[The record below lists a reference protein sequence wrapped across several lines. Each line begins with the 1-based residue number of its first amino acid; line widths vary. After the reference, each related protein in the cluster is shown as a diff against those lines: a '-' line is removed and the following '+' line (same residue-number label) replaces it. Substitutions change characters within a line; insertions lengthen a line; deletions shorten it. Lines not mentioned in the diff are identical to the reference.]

1 MWAAVKVRQ
10 ERTRKK
16 LSQPAGAALSRLR
29 RPRYVF
35 SSLTRCGECGAG
47 FITLA
52 RNRLGCFGA
61 SAQGTCTN
69 RLTIR
74 RDEVEQRV
82 LKALQEN
89 LLRRDMFEEFC
100 REFTKEMNRLLM
112 EHRAGVVAAEREAER
127 LEARRAKLVESIMEG
142 VPGSQVKDELIAIAA
157 RREELARQLEAAGQ
171 APPLLHP
178 SMADLYREKVTSL
191 AQALEHPDSR
201 PEAAETLRGLIDK
214 IVLTPVDGALHIEL
228 KGNLAAMLGAA
239 QSLETD
245 EISQQSGSA
254 AGAAR
259 QRGAAPST
267 GSGWLPAT
275 RCSKPGRNPEDTNG
289 LTASPSLRQEALAA
303 GAGQATPRR
312 RRGGC
317 GQQAFKSCPR
327 TPENTK
333 GVTASPSPL
342 QIALVAGAGFEP
354 ATFGL

>member
-1 MWAAVKVRQ
+1 LRFVDDELWAAVKERQ
-10 ERTRKK
+10 ERTRRK
-16 LSQPAGAALSRLR
+16 LSQPAGTALSRLR

-89 LLRRDMFEEFC
+89 LLR
-100 REFTKEMNRLLM
+100 K
-112 EHRAGVVAAEREAER
+112 AER

-142 VPGSQVKDELIAIAA
+142 VPGSQVENELIAIAA

-178 SMADLYREKVTSL
+178 SMADLYRQKVTSL
-191 AQALEHPDSR
+191 AQSLEHPDSR
-201 PEAAETLRGLIDK
+201 PEATETLRGLIDE
-214 IVLTPVDGALHIEL
+214 IVLTPVDGALRIEL

-239 QSLETD
+239 QSLKTD
-245 EISQQSGSA
+245 ELSLQSGSV
-254 AGAAR
+254 AGADELGPPR
-259 QRGAAPST
+259 
-267 GSGWLPAT
+267 GSGWLPGTKAE
-275 RCSKPGRNPEDTNG
+275 RNSPGHDRKG
-289 LTASPSLRQEALAA
+289 LTASPSALETALVA

-312 RRGGC
+312 PFDWLRVVPSMVEGRRRGGC
-317 GQQAFKSCPR
+317 GQQEFKSCPATAKTR
-327 TPENTK
+327 K
-333 GVTASPSPL
+333 G
-342 QIALVAGAGFEP
+342 
-354 ATFGL
+354 